1 MKTISM
7 IALGCLS
14 GAELLAP
21 AAVRIGERLNRF
33 STWIEE
39 RRTRLAILSVIAD

>member
-1 MKTISM
+1 MKAISM
-7 IALGCLS
+7 IALGCLN

-21 AAVRIGERLNRF
+21 AAVRLGERLERF
-33 STWIEE
+33 SIWLEE